1 MKISLCI
8 PLFNEQKILIKT
20 MDEISSYMK
29 GRFGEDYE
37 VIYVDDGSTDE
48 SLEILTRKK
57 DAKTK
62 VISYRPN
69 RGKGYAVR
77 SGMLSASG
85 EIVIFT
91 DCDLAYGTDVIG
103 KFFDEMERDGS
114 IECLI
119 GSRALHPLGYDGYTS
134 IRRLLSKSYLR
145 FLSVYAGL
153 RPSDSQCGIKAFRQ
167 TAAQS
172 IFSRAEVDRFAFDL
186 EVILL
191 AQRLGMKISEHP
203 VRILNHRPSTV
214 HFVKDSVRMV
224 KDVRKIKKRIKK
236 IKKK

>member
-20 MDEISSYMK
+20 MDEVSSYMK

-119 GSRALHPLGYDGYTS
+119 GSRALHPLGYDGYTP

-145 FLSVYAGL
+145 FLSLYAGL

-172 IFSRAEVDRFAFDL
+172 IFSRAVVDRFAFDL

-214 HFVKDSVRMV
+214 HFIRDSVRMV
-224 KDVRKIKKRIKK
+224 RDVRKIKNRIKK
-236 IKKK
+236 I

>member
-8 PLFNEQKILIKT
+8 PLFNEQKILTKT
-20 MDEISSYMK
+20 MDEVSSYMK

-119 GSRALHPLGYDGYTS
+119 GSRALHPLGYDGYTP

-145 FLSVYAGL
+145 FLSLYAGL

-191 AQRLGMKISEHP
+191 AQRLGMKISEQP

-214 HFVKDSVRMV
+214 HFVRDGVRMV
-224 KDVRKIKKRIKK
+224 RDVRKIKNRIKK
-236 IKKK
+236 IKT

>member
-20 MDEISSYMK
+20 MDEVSSYMK

-48 SLEILTRKK
+48 SLEILDRKK

-91 DCDLAYGTDVIG
+91 DCDLAYGTEVIG

-119 GSRALHPLGYDGYTS
+119 GSRALHPLGYDGYSS
-134 IRRLLSKSYLR
+134 IRRLLSKGYLR
-145 FLSVYAGL
+145 FLSLYAGL

-203 VRILNHRPSTV
+203 VRILNHRESTV

-224 KDVRKIKKRIKK
+224 RDVRKIKNRIKK
-236 IKKK
+236 IKI